1 MNNEMIRNHYDAFKR
16 IADIR
21 KQIGS
26 HFAATSRATKQFD
39 IITAEV
45 AEMEKEGV
53 AQLSG
58 STEYH
63 GSSTSKQIAAK
74 ALRAQLV
81 KIRETAD
88 AIAETAG
95 LPDFDDQFTAPRS
108 RSYTS
113 LIITARENLAEA
125 TKHKALFLEFE
136 LEEDFLDELEDAIDD
151 LEKEG
156 SDQNA
161 GISEQVGAT
170 AALRAALERGIAA
183 RTQLLPIVRN
193 KFANNPAILA
203 QWESAARIE
212 RSRRKPKTKPEDKP

>member
-1 MNNEMIRNHYDAFKR
+1 MNNEIIRNHYDAFKR
-16 IADIR
+16 IDS
-21 KQIGS
+21 IGTQLAS
-26 HFAATSRATKQFD
+26 HFAATSRATAQFA
-39 IITAEV
+39 IINAEV
-45 AEMEKEGV
+45 AVMEKEGV

-58 STEYH
+58 STEFH
-63 GSSTSKQIAAK
+63 GSSTSKQIAART
-74 ALRAQLV
+74 LRAQLA

-95 LPDFDDQFTAPRS
+95 LPDFDDQFIAPRS

-136 LEEDFLDELEDAIDD
+136 MEEDFLDDLDDAIDD
-151 LEKEG
+151 LEKEET
-156 SDQNA
+156 DQNS

-193 KFANNPAILA
+193 KFSANPAILA

-212 RSRRKPKTKPEDKP
+212 RPRRKPKKKPTDEP